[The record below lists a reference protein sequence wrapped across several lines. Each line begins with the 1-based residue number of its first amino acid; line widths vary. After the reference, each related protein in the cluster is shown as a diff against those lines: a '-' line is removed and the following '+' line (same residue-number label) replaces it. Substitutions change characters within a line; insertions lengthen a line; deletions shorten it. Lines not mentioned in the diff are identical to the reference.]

1 MKLSLDVSVWMGELG
16 AHPQVN
22 YIQEGYNLLDFTHR
36 LCVPT
41 ICVFLYHG
49 IVVD

>member
-1 MKLSLDVSVWMGELG
+1 MRLSLDVRVWLG
-16 AHPQVN
+16 VAHPQVN
-22 YIQEGYNLLDFTHR
+22 YIQEGYNLLDFTHG

-49 IVVD
+49 KVVD